1 MILLAERSL
10 MSLARSLL
18 RIRRRL
24 RLVLVRF
31 ATRESGRC
39 ANLVWSAI
47 RRSLARPEYAR
58 TVEIAASVTPLV
70 SYLRAG
76 NMSPNNGRTE

>member
-1 MILLAERSL
+1 MDEIDKEIGEVCDKR
-10 MSLARSLL
+10 
-18 RIRRRL
+18 
-24 RLVLVRF
+24 
-31 ATRESGRC
+31 TGPC
-39 ANLVWSAI
+39 ANLVWNAI